1 MSMFTDMSKTARRF
15 MPSADAATLAVT
27 GLEIG
32 IVASL
37 FTLGTMNSTTPA
49 QRSEAQAQDDQ
60 AKANAM
66 MEDARNKE
74 AQDDEDRR
82 RAYFANQGPAF

>member
-1 MSMFTDMSKTARRF
+1 MSMFTDMSKTASRF

-37 FTLGTMNSTTPA
+37 FTLGTMNSTTPE
-49 QRSEAQAQDDQ
+49 QRMAAQAQDDQ

-74 AQDDEDRR
+74 AQADEDRR
-82 RAYFANQGPAF
+82 RAYFANQGPSF